1 MIDQQPQGD
10 FAAGERAEL
19 QGPPRSFAEGEE
31 RQAARPPGSAPQ
43 RPAPTHPTDR
53 EPS

>member
-10 FAAGERAEL
+10 FAARKRAEL
-19 QGPPRSFAEGEE
+19 QGPPRSFAEGEQ

-43 RPAPTHPTDR
+43 RPAPTDSTDR
-53 EPS
+53 EAS